1 MEETKG
7 MNLFAYII
15 AFVIIVWVI
24 SAITGGCGFGNFGF
38 NRGGCGGNYGGD
50 NLFENYKATVDAK
63 ISEIINTATT
73 QNLVNVRSS
82 ENQAVTVA
90 QANMLATKID
100 FYEYQNLRDKLS
112 ESQRENMM
120 LRNQI
125 YSDAKF
131 GALENQ
137 ISRIDCQMLK
147 QPRLSGVAVACP
159 SNAILNNNSCG
170 CCNGSIV

>member
-1 MEETKG
+1 MDETKG
-7 MNLFAYII
+7 MNFFAYII

-24 SAITGGCGFGNFGF
+24 SAMTGGCGLGFGF
-38 NRGGCGGNYGGD
+38 NRGGCSNYGGD

-73 QNLVNVRSS
+73 QNLVNVRSA
-82 ENQAVTVA
+82 ENQATTIS

-112 ESQRENMM
+112 ESQRENLM
-120 LRNQI
+120 LRSQI
-125 YSDAKF
+125 YNDGKF

-137 ISRIDCQMLK
+137 ISRIECQMLK

-159 SNAILNNNSCG
+159 SNAVINNNPCG

>member
-1 MEETKG
+1 MDETKG
-7 MNLFAYII
+7 MNFFAYII

-24 SAITGGCGFGNFGF
+24 SAMTGGCGFGFGF
-38 NRGGCGGNYGGD
+38 NRGGCGNYGGD

-73 QNLVNVRSS
+73 QNLVNVRSA
-82 ENQAVTVA
+82 ENQATTIA

-112 ESQRENMM
+112 ESQRENLM

-125 YSDAKF
+125 YNDGKF

-137 ISRIDCQMLK
+137 ISRIECQMLK

-159 SNAILNNNSCG
+159 SNAVINNNPCG
-170 CCNGSIV
+170 GCNGSIV